1 MVDEIAKFAESA
13 SAAGVS
19 ASTKETMEEVQKTI
33 KLHGKKVLDSL
44 NLHWR
49 FRLGECSFV
58 HKDHDA
64 PVESKLHRG
73 VATIGAVDWETL
85 EKKFADLEGQL
96 ITAKVFCSFVAV
108 FFVFEGE

>member
-1 MVDEIAKFAESA
+1 MVDELAKFAEST
-13 SAAGVS
+13 SAAGIS
-19 ASTKETMEEVQKTI
+19 ASTKETMDEVQKTI

-44 NLHWR
+44 NVHWR

-64 PVESKLHRG
+64 APDAKLHRG
-73 VATIGAVDWETL
+73 IATVGAVDWDTL

-96 ITAKVFCSFVAV
+96 ITAKVD
-108 FFVFEGE
+108 

>member
-1 MVDEIAKFAESA
+1 MD
-13 SAAGVS
+13 
-19 ASTKETMEEVQKTI
+19 EVQKTI

-44 NLHWR
+44 NVHWR

-64 PVESKLHRG
+64 APDAKLHRG
-73 VATIGAVDWETL
+73 IATVGAVDWDTL

-96 ITAKVFCSFVAV
+96 ITAKVDLNICFIY
-108 FFVFEGE
+108 FFLLNLCFRCNLFLMSRKRKS